1 MDPKPQRTKLV
12 RYGEC
17 FHVAVHDCE
26 FVDDDFESREVD
38 LVVGAG
44 WVLTVRHT
52 IEHNNP
58 VPIDEI
64 MRRFELQFGGKGKPE
79 EGFLLWAVFDVL
91 IDRYFETTEA
101 IDDRLDDIEE
111 QVFGSDGQE
120 GVPEGMFALRR
131 DLAEFRRTVAPMR
144 EVVDAISRKE
154 VPFVCEEAI
163 VFFRDVFDRT
173 LRALDY
179 IESER
184 DLLTSLL
191 EADLAV
197 ISNRMND
204 VMKKVTSWGAILL
217 GATLIAGIY
226 GMNFKHMPELGWSF
240 GYPLALA
247 SMLGV
252 MVVLYI
258 VFKSTAGCSYSSAHA
273 TSRRFAT
280 TRLRRQP
287 TSRST
292 ITIPRDDCRFH
303 EHLVRREL
311 QRVEVAQAGDHQRQ
325 RDRTGH
331 RPDQDRLPPVERS
344 RLDHEHPQA
353 DRDQHERRRG
363 PCLDEHEV
371 VAEARARQ

>member
-1 MDPKPQRTKLV
+1 VLRAWRYATDEEGHEDVDPDSLKAAIDESTALVWIDSEEPTEDERDRVLGQLELSPVVVDALMDPKPQRTKLI

-26 FVDDDFESREVD
+26 FVDNDFESREVD
-38 LVVGAG
+38 LVVGPG

-52 IEHNNP
+52 IEHSNP

-64 MRRFELQFGGKGKPE
+64 MRRFELQFDGKGKPE
-79 EGFLLWAVFDVL
+79 EGFLLWAIFDVL
-91 IDRYFETTEA
+91 IDRYFGTTEA
-101 IDDRLDDIEE
+101 IDDRLDDVEE

-120 GVPEGMFALRR
+120 GVPQGVFALRR
-131 DLAEFRRTVAPMR
+131 DLAEFRRAVAPMR

-154 VPFVCEEAI
+154 VPFVCDEAI

-197 ISNRMND
+197 ISNRLND

-258 VFKSTAGCSYSSAHA
+258 VFKK
-273 TSRRFAT
+273 
-280 TRLRRQP
+280 
-287 TSRST
+287 
-292 ITIPRDDCRFH
+292 
-303 EHLVRREL
+303 
-311 QRVEVAQAGDHQRQ
+311 
-325 RDRTGH
+325 
-331 RPDQDRLPPVERS
+331 
-344 RLDHEHPQA
+344 
-353 DRDQHERRRG
+353 RG
-363 PCLDEHEV
+363 WL
-371 VAEARARQ
+371 

>member
-1 MDPKPQRTKLV
+1 MTVLRAWRYATDEEGHEDVDPDSLKAAIDESTALVWIDSEEPTEEERDRVLSQLELSPVVVDALMDPKPQRTKLI

-26 FVDDDFESREVD
+26 FVDNDFESREVD
-38 LVVGAG
+38 LVVGPG

-52 IEHNNP
+52 IEHSNP

-64 MRRFELQFGGKGKPE
+64 MRRFELQFDGKGKPE
-79 EGFLLWAVFDVL
+79 EGFLLWAIFDVL

-101 IDDRLDDIEE
+101 IDDRLDDVEE

-120 GVPEGMFALRR
+120 GVPAGVFALRR
-131 DLAEFRRTVAPMR
+131 DLAEFRRAVAPMR

-154 VPFVCEEAI
+154 VPFVCDEAI

-226 GMNFKHMPELGWSF
+226 GMNFKHMPELDWSF

-252 MVVLYI
+252 MVVLYV
-258 VFKSTAGCSYSSAHA
+258 VFKK
-273 TSRRFAT
+273 
-280 TRLRRQP
+280 
-287 TSRST
+287 
-292 ITIPRDDCRFH
+292 RDW
-303 EHLVRREL
+303 L
-311 QRVEVAQAGDHQRQ
+311 
-325 RDRTGH
+325 
-331 RPDQDRLPPVERS
+331 
-344 RLDHEHPQA
+344 
-353 DRDQHERRRG
+353 
-363 PCLDEHEV
+363 
-371 VAEARARQ
+371 